1 MQQKK
6 KIEIRMNKINSIQI
20 KDKVID
26 FFRNMD
32 FRIGNCEKKKQF
44 QDKIHLQQILQFEY
58 EKNAL

>member
-1 MQQKK
+1 
-6 KIEIRMNKINSIQI
+6 MNKIKSIQI

-44 QDKIHLQQILQFEY
+44 QDKISLQQIL
-58 EKNAL
+58 